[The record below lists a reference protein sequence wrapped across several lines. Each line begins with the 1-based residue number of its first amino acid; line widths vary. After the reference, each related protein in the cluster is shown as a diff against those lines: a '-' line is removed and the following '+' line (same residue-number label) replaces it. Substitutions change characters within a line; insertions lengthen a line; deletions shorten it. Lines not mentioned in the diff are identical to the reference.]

1 MLSFWNNSSL
11 KAKKWDKNNRS
22 RYSIYNNLGAKI
34 KTGKISNQE
43 KIDIQPLIDV
53 AIKHQDENPNDA
65 IKLLEVAQ
73 QLAPDDPLVEH
84 KLRQL
89 E

>member
-1 MLSFWNNSSL
+1 MQEH
-11 KAKKWDKNNRS
+11 
-22 RYSIYNNLGAKI
+22 
-34 KTGKISNQE
+34 QE